1 MKLSWVE
8 AAVLTAASVASAQD
22 DLASSPPYYPSPW
35 ATGQGEWA
43 EAYNR
48 AVQIVSQMTLDEKV
62 NLTSGTGWSLE
73 RCVGQTGSV
82 PRLGLGSLCLQDSPL
97 GIRFSDYNS
106 AFPAG
111 VNVAATWDR
120 DLAYLR
126 GQAMGQEF
134 SDKGVDVILG
144 PAAGPLGRHP
154 DGGRNWEGFSPD
166 PVLSG
171 VLFAE
176 SIKGIQDA
184 GVIATAKHYLVNEQE
199 HFRQVAEAIGYGYNI
214 TDTLSENVDDKTLHE
229 LYLWPFADAVRAG
242 VGAVMCSY
250 QQLNNS
256 YACQNSYLLNKILK
270 SELGYQ
276 GFVMSDWA
284 ATHSGVGAAL
294 AGMDMT
300 MPGDVAFNSGTSY
313 FGANLTIGVLNGT
326 IPQWRVDDMAVRIMA
341 AYYKVGRDRL
351 QTPPNFSSWTR
362 DEYGFAHFAVSEGEY
377 GRVNEFV
384 DVQRDHASI
393 IRRVASNSVVLLK
406 NAGSLPLSGK
416 ERNVAILGEDAGSN
430 PYGANGC
437 DDRGCAQGTLAMGW
451 GSGTA
456 NFPYLI
462 TPEQAIQQ
470 EVING
475 RGNVFAVTDNWALD
489 KVESTAARAT
499 VSLVFVN
506 SGAGEGYISVD
517 GNEGDRNNIT
527 LWKNG
532 ENVIKAAA
540 SNCNNTIVVI
550 HSVGPVLVDQF
561 YDHPNVTAILW
572 AGLPGQE
579 SGNSLTD
586 VLYGRVNPSGK
597 TPFTWG
603 KTREAYGAPLLTEAN
618 NGNGAPQTDH
628 TEGVF
633 IDYRHFDKTNQ
644 TPIYEFGYGLSYTT
658 FKYSNLSVERL
669 DAPDY
674 VPASG
679 QTRAAPTFGS
689 IGEAASYLFPEG
701 LKRITEFI
709 YPWINSTD
717 LAASSGDAHYGWDH
731 SEYIPEGA
739 RDGTPQEV
747 LPASGGPGGNPGL
760 YDGLFRVSATVKN
773 TGSVAGS
780 EVPQLYV
787 SLGGPNEPRVVL
799 RGFDKLNLQA
809 GEEQVFTTTLTRR
822 DLSNWD
828 VAAQDWVI
836 TPHPKR
842 VLVGS
847 SSRKLSLKATLP
859 KVE

>member
-1 MKLSWVE
+1 MFARQPARYS
-8 AAVLTAASVASAQD
+8 VLYVHVSSNFTKPPLTV
-22 DLASSPPYYPSPW
+22 LA
-35 ATGQGEWA
+35 
-43 EAYNR
+43 
-48 AVQIVSQMTLDEKV
+48 
-62 NLTSGTGWSLE
+62 
-73 RCVGQTGSV
+73 
-82 PRLGLGSLCLQDSPL
+82 
-97 GIRFSDYNS
+97 DYNS

-351 QTPPNFSSWTR
+351 HTPPNFSSWTR

-489 KVESTAARAT
+489 KVESTAAR
-499 VSLVFVN
+499 
-506 SGAGEGYISVD
+506 
-517 GNEGDRNNIT
+517 
-527 LWKNG
+527 
-532 ENVIKAAA
+532 
-540 SNCNNTIVVI
+540 
-550 HSVGPVLVDQF
+550 
-561 YDHPNVTAILW
+561 
-572 AGLPGQE
+572 
-579 SGNSLTD
+579 
-586 VLYGRVNPSGK
+586 
-597 TPFTWG
+597 
-603 KTREAYGAPLLTEAN
+603 
-618 NGNGAPQTDH
+618 
-628 TEGVF
+628 
-633 IDYRHFDKTNQ
+633 
-644 TPIYEFGYGLSYTT
+644 
-658 FKYSNLSVERL
+658 
-669 DAPDY
+669 
-674 VPASG
+674 
-679 QTRAAPTFGS
+679 
-689 IGEAASYLFPEG
+689 
-701 LKRITEFI
+701 
-709 YPWINSTD
+709 ST
-717 LAASSGDAHYGWDH
+717 
-731 SEYIPEGA
+731 
-739 RDGTPQEV
+739 
-747 LPASGGPGGNPGL
+747 
-760 YDGLFRVSATVKN
+760 
-773 TGSVAGS
+773 
-780 EVPQLYV
+780 
-787 SLGGPNEPRVVL
+787 
-799 RGFDKLNLQA
+799 
-809 GEEQVFTTTLTRR
+809 
-822 DLSNWD
+822 
-828 VAAQDWVI
+828 
-836 TPHPKR
+836 
-842 VLVGS
+842 
-847 SSRKLSLKATLP
+847 
-859 KVE
+859 